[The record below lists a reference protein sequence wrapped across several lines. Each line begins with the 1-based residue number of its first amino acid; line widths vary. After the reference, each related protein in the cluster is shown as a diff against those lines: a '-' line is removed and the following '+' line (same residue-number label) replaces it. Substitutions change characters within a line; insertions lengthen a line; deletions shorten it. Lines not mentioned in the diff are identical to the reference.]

1 MAILEDLVFRCL
13 WTLNISVGETDILPH
28 REILTTVLA
37 MLEVFR
43 CVQYSVCCEF
53 LLLLLSDVLY
63 GTFFVWRPS
72 T

>member
-13 WTLNISVGETDILPH
+13 WTLNISVGETEILPH

-43 CVQYSVCCEF
+43 YVQYCTRQIFGGGKFGEKSN
-53 LLLLLSDVLY
+53 S
-63 GTFFVWRPS
+63 
-72 T
+72 